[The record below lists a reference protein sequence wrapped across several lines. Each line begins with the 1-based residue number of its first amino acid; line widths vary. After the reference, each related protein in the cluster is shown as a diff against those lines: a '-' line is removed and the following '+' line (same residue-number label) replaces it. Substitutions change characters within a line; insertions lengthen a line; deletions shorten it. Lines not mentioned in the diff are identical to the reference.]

1 MYCANCGV
9 KLADTEKRC
18 PLCGTE
24 AYHPDI
30 ERPEVDP
37 LYPKDFVPKRE
48 LSKTTLHIILL
59 AIFMIPIFVTLYCDF
74 YINRSITWSAYVIFA
89 VSLVYIICILPFWF
103 KRPTPAVFVPI
114 DFLVLILFLH
124 YINFATGGDWFLS
137 FAFPVVTYLGLIV
150 TAACVLL
157 YYLKKGHLYVIGGFF
172 IALGFFMDIIE
183 LFLMITFKVDF
194 NGWSIIPMIPLVLLG
209 LSIIAI
215 ATSRNIRE
223 ALARKLHI

>member
-30 ERPEVDP
+30 ERPNVDP

-114 DFLVLILFLH
+114 DFFVLILFLH
-124 YINFATGGDWFLS
+124 YINFATGGDWFLTL
-137 FAFPVVTYLGLIV
+137 AFPIVTYLGLTV
-150 TAACVLL
+150 TAAAVLL
-157 YYLKKGHLYVIGGFF
+157 YYLKKGHMYVIGAFF
-172 IALGFFMDIIE
+172 IALGLFMDIIE
-183 LFLMITFKVDF
+183 LFIMITFKLDF
-194 NGWSIIPMIPLVLLG
+194 DGWSLIPMIPLVLLG
-209 LSIIAI
+209 LGMIAI
-215 ATSRNIRE
+215 ATSRSARE

>member
-30 ERPEVDP
+30 ERPKVDP

-114 DFLVLILFLH
+114 DFFVLILFLH
-124 YINFATGGDWFLS
+124 YINFATGGDWFLTL
-137 FAFPVVTYLGLIV
+137 AFPIVTYLGLTV
-150 TAACVLL
+150 TAAAVLL
-157 YYLKKGHLYVIGGFF
+157 YYLKKGHMYVIGAFF
-172 IALGFFMDIIE
+172 IALGLFMDIIE

>member
-114 DFLVLILFLH
+114 DFFVLILFLH
-124 YINFATGGDWFLS
+124 YINFATGGDWFLTL
-137 FAFPVVTYLGLIV
+137 AFPIVTYLGLTV
-150 TAACVLL
+150 TAAAVLL
-157 YYLKKGHLYVIGGFF
+157 YYLKKGHMYVIGAFF
-172 IALGFFMDIIE
+172 IALGLFMDIIE

>member
-124 YINFATGGDWFLS
+124 YINFATGGDWFLTL
-137 FAFPVVTYLGLIV
+137 AFPIVTYLGLTV
-150 TAACVLL
+150 TEAAVLL
-157 YYLKKGHLYVIGGFF
+157 YYLKKGHMYVIGAFF
-172 IALGFFMDIIE
+172 IALGLFMDIIE

>member
-114 DFLVLILFLH
+114 DFVVLILFLH
-124 YINFATGGDWFLS
+124 YINFATGGDWFLTL
-137 FAFPVVTYLGLIV
+137 AFPIVTYLGLTV
-150 TAACVLL
+150 TAAAVLL
-157 YYLKKGHLYVIGGFF
+157 YYLKKGHMYVIGAFF
-172 IALGFFMDIIE
+172 IALGLFMDIIE
-183 LFLMITFKVDF
+183 LFIMITFKLDF
-194 NGWSIIPMIPLVLLG
+194 DGWSLIPMIPLVLLG
-209 LSIIAI
+209 LGMIAI
-215 ATSRNIRE
+215 ATSRSARE
-223 ALARKLHI
+223 TLARKLHI

>member
-124 YINFATGGDWFLS
+124 YINFATGGDWFLTL
-137 FAFPVVTYLGLIV
+137 AFPIVTYLGLTV
-150 TAACVLL
+150 TAAAVLL
-157 YYLKKGHLYVIGGFF
+157 YYLKKGHMYVIGAFF
-172 IALGFFMDIIE
+172 IALGLFMDIIE

>member
-59 AIFMIPIFVTLYCDF
+59 ALFITPIFVTLYCDF
-74 YINRSITWSAYVIFA
+74 YIHKSVTWSAYVIFA
-89 VSLVYIICILPFWF
+89 VSLIYIICVLPFWF

-114 DFLVLILFLH
+114 DFFSLILFLH
-124 YINFATGGDWFLS
+124 YINFVTQGDWFLTL
-137 FAFPVVTYLGLIV
+137 AFPIVTYLGLIV
-150 TAACVLL
+150 TAASVLL
-157 YYLKKGHLYVIGGFF
+157 YYLKKGHLYVVGGFF
-172 IALGFFMDIIE
+172 IALGLFMDLIE
-183 LFLMITFKVDF
+183 LFLMITFKLDF
-194 NGWSIIPMIPLVLLG
+194 DGWSIIPMIPLVLLG
-209 LSIIAI
+209 LSTIAI
-215 ATSRNIRE
+215 ATSRSMRE
-223 ALARKLHI
+223 ALARKLHF

>member
-89 VSLVYIICILPFWF
+89 VSLVYIICVLPFLF

-124 YINFATGGDWFLS
+124 YINFATGGDWFLTL
-137 FAFPVVTYLGLIV
+137 AFPIVTYLGLTV
-150 TAACVLL
+150 TAAAVLL
-157 YYLKKGHLYVIGGFF
+157 YYLKKGHMYVIGAFF
-172 IALGFFMDIIE
+172 IALGLFMDIIE